1 MTHFVSHIA
10 TDMSRRGQ
18 PGAQTRADPPITA
31 ARSRSDKLSVNIY
44 LQIIPRKYHDPR
56 DFRFYTR
63 VSAFQCAAYLEN
75 LLSPDLQMSFQHKRQ
90 MMQPLCAS
98 SSWLARVIVC
108 SLLPSLGFIKR
119 QFTWGSELNGQ
130 SSDYTDLLWIQ
141 HQTCHQIPR

>member
-18 PGAQTRADPPITA
+18 PGARTRADPPITA

-44 LQIIPRKYHDPR
+44 LQKYHDPR

-108 SLLPSLGFIKR
+108 SLLPSLGFIKTVYLGIR
-119 QFTWGSELNGQ
+119 A
-130 SSDYTDLLWIQ
+130 
-141 HQTCHQIPR
+141 